1 MMQMI
6 VAMFRSDLDKKYY
19 VVYNN
24 MKVKTYERLNDSMRY
39 FMWYVSTRTIV
50 WRGYTIMTTNEQM
63 SELIIQYI
71 VTVKG
76 VSICQ

>member
-1 MMQMI
+1 MI

-19 VVYNN
+19 VVYND
-24 MKVKTYERLNDSMRY
+24 MTVKTYERLNDSMRY
-39 FMWYVSTRTIV
+39 FMWYVATRTIV
-50 WRGYTIMTTNEQM
+50 WRAYTIMTTNEQM

-76 VSICQ
+76 VTICQ